1 MSLLL
6 LLLGLLRS
14 FGTRSSTRSSFSLV
28 SYLTIRLSVRG
39 FCGGRPGTSFAREPP
54 PGLPRWPGVLALFL
68 CRFSDFD
75 DDRTAVE
82 LGVVQSLDGLLG
94 GLDGGESNETVT
106 SRAKSVTRS
115 ALDDLSA
122 EAVD

>member
-14 FGTRSSTRSSFSLV
+14 FGTRSSFSLV

-94 GLDGGESNETVT
+94 GLDGDESNETVT
-106 SRAKSVTRS
+106 SRAKSVARS
-115 ALDDLSA
+115 ALNDLSA